1 MLVWQQ
7 VCLSQ
12 IAAPP
17 LSRQEH
23 RSQTPPEV
31 LAEPHHPA
39 YRSHVI
45 STLLFIALAAVGVL
59 VFGWIWYP
67 SHMATRGRTRRSM
80 VRSESERHPAE
91 LNSTLPSVSVI
102 LATREPTPRIVA
114 RLADLLT
121 SNYPKDRLEIVVALD
136 GAHADRLEELQQTL
150 GSAARV
156 CTPGTPGKAA
166 ALNAGVEAARSD
178 LLLFIDSAQTF
189 APDVIG
195 SLVQQLSNPAWG
207 AATATLA
214 PNSGDP
220 LMDRY
225 WQRELDI
232 RLGQMQEHSVICV
245 TGCAYLMQRRF
256 WSPMPAG
263 LICDDLWS
271 TYSVI
276 VGGARVA
283 LVPEAQVVDPRRFT
297 REQEFSRRLRT
308 TTGMLQ
314 FIRWFPG
321 ILSPGKNPMFWHF
334 TLHKLIRP
342 ATPILLA
349 IAAICVLAAVTWYDP
364 RAGLILLLLGAVLFI
379 LPWLLSRLAPAP
391 IARPSATILF
401 AQRLL
406 LMPLSAMGRAL
417 RSDWDIWRP
426 HS

>member
-1 MLVWQQ
+1 M
-7 VCLSQ
+7 
-12 IAAPP
+12 
-17 LSRQEH
+17 
-23 RSQTPPEV
+23 
-31 LAEPHHPA
+31 LAERPHPA

-45 STLLFIALAAVGVL
+45 STLLFVALAAVGLLVL
-59 VFGWIWYP
+59 GWVWYP
-67 SHMATRGRTRRSM
+67 SRMARRGHSGRS
-80 VRSESERHPAE
+80 PAPAKSDD
-91 LNSTLPSVSVI
+91 NAATPGPTLPSVSVV
-102 LATREPTPRIVA
+102 LATREPTPKILA
-114 RLADLLT
+114 RLADLLA
-121 SNYPKDRLEIVVALD
+121 SDYPKDRLEIIVVLD
-136 GAHADRLEELQQTL
+136 GAHGDRLEELQQTL
-150 GSAARV
+150 GETAHVR
-156 CTPGTPGKAA
+156 TPSTPGKAA
-166 ALNAGVEAARSD
+166 ALNTGVEAARFD
-178 LLLFIDSAQTF
+178 LLLFVDTAQTF

-195 SLVQQLSNPAWG
+195 KLVRQLSNPVWG

-225 WQRELDI
+225 WQRELNI
-232 RLGQMQEHSVICV
+232 RLGQMQDHSVICV

-271 TYSVI
+271 TYSVV

-314 FIRWFPG
+314 FIRWFPAV
-321 ILSPGKNPMFWHF
+321 LRPAKNPMFWHF

-349 IAAICVLAAVTWYDP
+349 LAAICVLAAVALYDL
-364 RAGLILLLLGAVLFI
+364 RAGLILLLLGAVLSL
-379 LPWLLSRLAPAP
+379 LPWLMSRVAPPP

-406 LMPLSAMGRAL
+406 LMPLSAIGRAL

-426 HS
+426 HN